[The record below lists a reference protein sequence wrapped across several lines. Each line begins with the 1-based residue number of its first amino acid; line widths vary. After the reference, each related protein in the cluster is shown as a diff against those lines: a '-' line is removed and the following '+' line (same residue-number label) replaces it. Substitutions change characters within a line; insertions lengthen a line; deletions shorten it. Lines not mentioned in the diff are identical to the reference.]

1 VMVMMMIM
9 EVLQVWEEYEEEEKV
24 ELVKVMVMMTIMEV
38 LQVWEEYEE
47 EEKVELVKEL
57 SAWKQRYL
65 QPSLKRKSVSTALY
79 NVHMLSMLFKVLQVD
94 MHEQLLLS

>member
-1 VMVMMMIM
+1 MMIM

-24 ELVKVMVMMTIMEV
+24 ELVKVMVMMMIMEV

-65 QPSLKRKSVSTALY
+65 QPTLKRKSVSTVRPTRMRS
-79 NVHMLSMLFKVLQVD
+79 NIP
-94 MHEQLLLS
+94 LLEPGSPRFFWWYENSE